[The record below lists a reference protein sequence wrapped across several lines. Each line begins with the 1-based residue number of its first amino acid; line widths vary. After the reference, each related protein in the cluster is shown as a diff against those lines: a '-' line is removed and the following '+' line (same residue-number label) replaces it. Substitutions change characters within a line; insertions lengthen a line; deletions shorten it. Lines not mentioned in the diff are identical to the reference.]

1 MNYFGSGNVTVGRPM
16 KRKVRRRAYNGRD
29 LAEAKR
35 WAEDFAFTDGDGFGH
50 QLQEDPLAI
59 PQVAELIAKVRRRFE
74 KRIRLIEDAVA
85 NAGYDMDAFVRSYV
99 KDRKNGEAFWRC

>member
-1 MNYFGSGNVTVGRPM
+1 M
-16 KRKVRRRAYNGRD
+16 KRNKRKAYNGRD

-35 WAEDFAFTDGDGFGH
+35 WAEDFAFTDADGFGR
-50 QLQEDPLAI
+50 QLQEDPLAL

-74 KRIRLIEDAVA
+74 KRIRLIEDAVE
-85 NAGYDMDAFVRSYV
+85 NAGYDVDAFVKNYV